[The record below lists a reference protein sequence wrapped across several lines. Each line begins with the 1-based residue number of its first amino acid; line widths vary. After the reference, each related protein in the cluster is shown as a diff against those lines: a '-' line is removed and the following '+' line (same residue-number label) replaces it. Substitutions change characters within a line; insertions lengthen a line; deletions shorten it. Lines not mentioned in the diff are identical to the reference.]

1 MLLPLKMANKE
12 QGSNKRAEFGKQT
25 QRVKVHLQILKLVN
39 PRVQQLDNLS
49 LARLHGALRLQMVLV
64 ALIRLERP
72 LIITIR
78 RIGELP
84 VTPTVHTNIINAHR
98 SRGIVLLAIERGLP
112 LDAQREIKTG
122 PLLSL
127 AIILSRQ
134 SNLYKHVSRL
144 TIALLHRR
152 ERDLV
157 LH

>member
-49 LARLHGALRLQMVLV
+49 LAGLHGALRLQMVLV

-78 RIGELP
+78 CIGELR
-84 VTPTVHTNIINAHR
+84 VTFLTRDNIINAHR
-98 SRGIVLLAIERGLP
+98 SRGIVLLAIARGLP
-112 LDAQREIKTG
+112 LDSQREIKTG

-127 AIILSRQ
+127 AIT
-134 SNLYKHVSRL
+134 SNRISHLYKYVGRL

>member
-12 QGSNKRAEFGKQT
+12 QDSNKRAEFGKQT

-39 PRVQQLDNLS
+39 PCVQQLDNLS
-49 LARLHGALRLQMVLV
+49 LAGLHGALRLQMVLV

-78 RIGELP
+78 CIGELP
-84 VTPTVHTNIINAHR
+84 VTPVTSDYIIDAHR
-98 SRGIVLLAIERGLP
+98 SRGIVLLTIARGLP
-112 LDAQREIKTG
+112 LDSQREIKTG
-122 PLLSL
+122 SLLSL

-134 SNLYKHVSRL
+134 SNLYKYVGRL
-144 TIALLHRR
+144 AIALLHRR

-157 LH
+157 LQ

>member
-1 MLLPLKMANKE
+1 MLLPLKMTNKE
-12 QGSNKRAEFGKQT
+12 QNSNKRAEFGKQT

-49 LARLHGALRLQMVLV
+49 LAGLHGALRLQMVLV

-78 RIGELP
+78 RIGELR
-84 VTPTVHTNIINAHR
+84 VTFGTSDNIIDAHR
-98 SRGIVLLAIERGLP
+98 SCSIVLLTITRGLP
-112 LDAQREIKTG
+112 LDSQREIKAG

-134 SNLYKHVSRL
+134 SHLYKHVGRL
-144 TIALLHRR
+144 AIALLHRR

-157 LH
+157 LR

>member
-1 MLLPLKMANKE
+1 
-12 QGSNKRAEFGKQT
+12 
-25 QRVKVHLQILKLVN
+25 
-39 PRVQQLDNLS
+39 
-49 LARLHGALRLQMVLV
+49 MVLV

-78 RIGELP
+78 CIGELP
-84 VTPTVHTNIINAHR
+84 VTPTVHNNIINAHR
-98 SRGIVLLAIERGLP
+98 SGSIVLLAIARGLP

-144 TIALLHRR
+144 TIALHHRR

-157 LH
+157 LQ

>member
-39 PRVQQLDNLS
+39 PCVQQLDNLS
-49 LARLHGALRLQMVLV
+49 LAGLHGALRLQMVLV

-78 RIGELP
+78 CIGELS
-84 VTPTVHTNIINAHR
+84 VTPAAHDNIIDAHS
-98 SRGIVLLAIERGLP
+98 SRGIVLLAIARGLP
-112 LDAQREIKTG
+112 LDSQREIKTG

-127 AIILSRQ
+127 AIT
-134 SNLYKHVSRL
+134 SNRISHLYKHVGRL

-157 LH
+157 LD

>member
-25 QRVKVHLQILKLVN
+25 QRVKVHLQILNLVN
-39 PRVQQLDNLS
+39 PCVQKLDNLS
-49 LARLHGALRLQMVLV
+49 LAGLHGALRLQMVLV

-78 RIGELP
+78 CIGKLR
-84 VTPTVHTNIINAHR
+84 VTFLTRDNIIDAHR
-98 SRGIVLLAIERGLP
+98 SRGIVLLTITRGLP
-112 LDAQREIKTG
+112 LDSQREIKTG
-122 PLLSL
+122 SLLSL

-134 SNLYKHVSRL
+134 SNLYKYVGRL

>member
-12 QGSNKRAEFGKQT
+12 QDSNKRAEFGKQT

-49 LARLHGALRLQMVLV
+49 LAGLHGALRLQMVLV

-78 RIGELP
+78 CIGELR
-84 VTPTVHTNIINAHR
+84 VTFLTRDNIINAHR
-98 SRGIVLLAIERGLP
+98 SRGIVLLAIARGLP
-112 LDAQREIKTG
+112 LDSQREIKTG

-127 AIILSRQ
+127 AIT
-134 SNLYKHVSRL
+134 SNRISHLYKYVGRL

>member
-1 MLLPLKMANKE
+1 MANKE
-12 QGSNKRAEFGKQT
+12 QDSNKRAEFGKQT

-39 PRVQQLDNLS
+39 PCVQQLDNLS
-49 LARLHGALRLQMVLV
+49 LARLHGALRLQMVLI

-78 RIGELP
+78 CIGELR
-84 VTPTVHTNIINAHR
+84 VTFLTRDNIINAHR
-98 SRGIVLLAIERGLP
+98 SRGIVLLAIARGLP

-127 AIILSRQ
+127 AIT
-134 SNLYKHVSRL
+134 SNRISHLYKSVGRL

>member
-1 MLLPLKMANKE
+1 MANKE
-12 QGSNKRAEFGKQT
+12 QDSNKRAEYGKQT

-49 LARLHGALRLQMVLV
+49 LAGLHGALRLQMVLV

-78 RIGELP
+78 RIGELR
-84 VTPTVHTNIINAHR
+84 VTFGTSDNIIDAHR
-98 SRGIVLLAIERGLP
+98 SGSIVLLTITRGLP
-112 LDAQREIKTG
+112 LDSQREIKAG

-134 SNLYKHVSRL
+134 SHLYKHVGRL
-144 TIALLHRR
+144 AIALLHRR

-157 LH
+157 LR

>member
-12 QGSNKRAEFGKQT
+12 QDSNKRAEFGKQT

-39 PRVQQLDNLS
+39 PCVQQLDNLS
-49 LARLHGALRLQMVLV
+49 LARLYGALRLQMVLV

-78 RIGELP
+78 CIGELR
-84 VTPTVHTNIINAHR
+84 VTFLTRDNIINAHR
-98 SRGIVLLAIERGLP
+98 SRGIVLLAITRGLP

-127 AIILSRQ
+127 AITITRISH
-134 SNLYKHVSRL
+134 LYKHVGRL

>member
-1 MLLPLKMANKE
+1 MLLPLKMTNKE
-12 QGSNKRAEFGKQT
+12 QNSNKRAEFGKQT

-49 LARLHGALRLQMVLV
+49 LAGLHGALRFQMVLV

-78 RIGELP
+78 RIGELR
-84 VTPTVHTNIINAHR
+84 VTFGTSDNIIDAHR
-98 SRGIVLLAIERGLP
+98 SRGIVLLAIARGLP
-112 LDAQREIKTG
+112 LDSQREIKTG

-134 SNLYKHVSRL
+134 SHLYKHVGRL
-144 TIALLHRR
+144 AIALLHRR

-157 LH
+157 LR

>member
-39 PRVQQLDNLS
+39 PCVQQLDNLS
-49 LARLHGALRLQMVLV
+49 LAGLHGALRLQMVLV

-78 RIGELP
+78 CIGELP
-84 VTPTVHTNIINAHR
+84 VTPTAHYNIIDAHR
-98 SRGIVLLAIERGLP
+98 SRGIVLLTIARGLP
-112 LDAQREIKTG
+112 LDSQREIKTG
-122 PLLSL
+122 SLLSL
-127 AIILSRQ
+127 AITITRISH
-134 SNLYKHVSRL
+134 LYKHVGRL
-144 TIALLHRR
+144 AIALLHRR